1 MSQQINL
8 INPALIKQKDLLTS
22 VNMSMAYG
30 VLIALMLGF
39 TAYTMQQVSALTA
52 TKQQLIVEQE
62 KRQAELAQLTA
73 ARAPHA
79 PNQALVAQLALL
91 ESKQNVQT
99 QILEIMNRGQASQEK
114 SLAGYMRGLARQ
126 TMDGLWLT
134 GFSIDQSNRS
144 VTLRGRT
151 LHAHSLPDYMRQLG
165 QDAVFSGQLFGGL
178 QIKQPEK
185 TATKVASQP
194 SSTEAATE
202 LPYVEFE
209 LQGLEKPTQTSAD
222 VQTSNSQAPNMQAQ
236 VGAAQISASVAV
248 PNEPNTSL
256 PNQAV
261 PEAQMSRTKDTS

>member
-22 VNMSMAYG
+22 VNMSVAYG

-52 TKQQLIVEQE
+52 TKQQLLVEQE
-62 KRQAELAQLTA
+62 KWEAELAQLTA

-134 GFSIDQSNRS
+134 GFSIDQSNHS

-151 LHAHSLPDYMRQLG
+151 LHADNLPDYMRQLG

-185 TATKVASQP
+185 AATKVASQP
-194 SSTEAATE
+194 SSTEAASE

-222 VQTSNSQAPNMQAQ
+222 LQTSNSQA
-236 VGAAQISASVAV
+236 S
-248 PNEPNTSL
+248 NTQLS
-256 PNQAV
+256 NQAAT
-261 PEAQMSRTKDTS
+261 EAQMPRTKDAS